1 MILKELLGE
10 ELYSQVMEKVGDKK
24 IAIVSDGNWI
34 PKSKFDSVNEERRE
48 YKQQVEELN
57 KRLGELQGKLKD
69 NEAATKTIEELKKQ
83 IQDKETEIAD
93 TRKQN
98 AIKLEILKARPKDV
112 TDILPHI
119 KADLVAIEGETVTG
133 LKEQLE
139 TLKEEKPYL
148 FADEEPDGTG
158 GSKGAGAKVKKE
170 PANPWSKEH
179 FNLTE
184 QGRLLRDD
192 PEKAKQLM
200 SMAKG
205 G

>member
-1 MILKELLGE
+1 MTLKELLGE

-83 IQDKETEIAD
+83 IQDKEAELAD

-98 AIKLEILKARPKDV
+98 AIKLEVLKARPKDV

-139 TLKEEKPYL
+139 ALQKDKPYL
-148 FADEEPDGTG
+148 FAEEEPTGTG
-158 GSKGAGAKVKKE
+158 GSKGAGGKGKAAEVSTLADALKQHYKK
-170 PANPWSKEH
+170 
-179 FNLTE
+179 
-184 QGRLLRDD
+184 
-192 PEKAKQLM
+192 
-200 SMAKG
+200 
-205 G
+205 